1 MRAVERLVAVQSME
15 RKRHRRL
22 RKSEKA
28 AQLVSNG
35 QGREGKWFPV
45 VDLDAAGFDDV
56 RLDGP
61 AVTALVYLDA
71 GPAGLGALEDEGGGW
86 VSATGHASAPEGLF
100 TRGSS
105 ILGKEEFVESRMRK
119 SSRLLLHFTQFD

>member
-1 MRAVERLVAVQSME
+1 MRAVERPVAVQGME
-15 RKRHRRL
+15 RKRHWRL
-22 RKSEKA
+22 RKGEEA
-28 AQLVSNG
+28 AQLISNR

-45 VDLDAAGFDDV
+45 VDLDTAGFDDV

-71 GPAGLGALEDEGGGW
+71 GLAGLGALEDEGDGW
-86 VSATGHASAPEGLF
+86 VSATSHASAPEGPF

-105 ILGKEEFVESRMRK
+105 VARKEELVESRMRK
-119 SSRLLLHFTQFD
+119 SCGLLPDFAQFD